1 MLAKVEFAVG
11 DNGVGPG
18 LGFLVGG
25 HKGAFE
31 FVGGGG
37 GFDEGDVAA
46 LVAVDK
52 VSVDGGDGCRAV
64 AGTFDRSPFD
74 LAGFEFNA
82 DGITAV
88 VLVAAV
94 DVAVDEDHAAVV
106 VLEDFGFEEVDL
118 FGGLAIELQ

>member
-1 MLAKVEFAVG
+1 MLAEVEFAVG
-11 DNGVGPG
+11 DNGVSPG

-52 VSVDGGDGCRAV
+52 VSVDGGDGC
-64 AGTFDRSPFD
+64 
-74 LAGFEFNA
+74 
-82 DGITAV
+82 
-88 VLVAAV
+88 
-94 DVAVDEDHAAVV
+94 
-106 VLEDFGFEEVDL
+106 
-118 FGGLAIELQ
+118 